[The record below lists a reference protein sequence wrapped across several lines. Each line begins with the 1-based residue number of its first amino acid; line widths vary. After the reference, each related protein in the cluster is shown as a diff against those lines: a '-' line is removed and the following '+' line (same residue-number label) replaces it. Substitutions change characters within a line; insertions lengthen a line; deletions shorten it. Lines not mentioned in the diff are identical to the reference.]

1 MNDIR
6 LIIGLGNPGRD
17 YRDTRHNAG
26 FMLAEYLAE
35 RWKCAWR
42 PEPKFSAEVAAGQC
56 ESKRLLL
63 AKPQTYMNAS
73 GEAAGKLA
81 HFYKTAAER
90 VLVLVDD
97 ADLPLGTVRMR
108 PGGSSGGHHGLDSV
122 AEHLGTT
129 DYPRLKLGI
138 ARPQQGQRD
147 IAGYVLSRFEAED
160 CPVWQKVLERA
171 ALQTEMWLREGA
183 AKAMSLYNGAV

>member
-1 MNDIR
+1 MNEIR

-26 FMLAEYLAE
+26 FMLAEFLAE
-35 RWKCAWR
+35 RWKCPWR
-42 PEPKFSAEVAAGQC
+42 TETKFVAEVAAGQFG
-56 ESKRLLL
+56 SQRVLL

-73 GEAAGKLA
+73 GESVGKLA
-81 HFYKTAAER
+81 HYYKTAADR

-97 ADLPLGTVRMR
+97 ADLPLGTLRMR
-108 PGGSSGGHHGLDSV
+108 PGGSSGGHHGLESV

-138 ARPQQGQRD
+138 ARPQQGARD
-147 IAGYVLSRFEAED
+147 IAGYVLSRFGSED
-160 CPVWQKVLERA
+160 MPLWRKVLERG
-171 ALQTEMWLREGA
+171 ALQTEMWLQEGA
-183 AKAMSLYNGAV
+183 AKAMSLYNGTV